1 MVPPLSMSYEKLAL
15 IRSMSLAIPYEPT
28 ASVGTF
34 PSKLVETGLPPYNQ
48 ADAKALNEVFISMT
62 LVPPK

>member
-1 MVPPLSMSYEKLAL
+1 MVPPLSISYEKLAL

-28 ASVGTF
+28 ANVGTF
-34 PSKLVETGLPPYNQ
+34 PSKLCETGLPPYNHE
-48 ADAKALNEVFISMT
+48 DANGLNDVFISMT